1 MDTLHSPLSQF
12 ILILEQLSIDEPIL
26 VTGPGKPEK
35 TCSNMKG
42 RWFYTTECNML
53 WHNCKM
59 L

>member
-53 WHNCKM
+53 
-59 L
+59 